1 MKLLREGAAVLVL
14 RLGQAAAGA
23 GAGLVVAR
31 ALGPDDQGRYALGI
45 TLLMFVAAAVNGGV
59 GLAAVP
65 AIRRRPDAARS
76 LLRVQALWTVAAALA
91 VAALG
96 ALAWRTGTGA
106 ALALRLGWSPATAAA
121 MAVALAA
128 LVLTD
133 ILAYDLLALG
143 RLRAGTAVNL
153 GRGLLQLALL
163 AAALAAGAFGL
174 AAALTVFAASQLAG
188 AAVFAVL
195 AARAAGPA
203 PARDPGRAADGA
215 PLPRADGLPF
225 LLKAGWQ
232 GQLSAVVSLLHMRL
246 ALALVAAWHGA
257 QAAGVYSVAVMI
269 GEVLW
274 LLPSALQPL
283 LVWSAAAPDGRA
295 GAATSARAVR
305 VALIATASAAGLAAV
320 AAPLLLAPVFGAP
333 YRAAVPPL
341 WALLPGIVACAP
353 GAVLAG
359 DFIGRGRAAWNTQ
372 ASLVTL
378 AVNAAAGLLLIPAH
392 GPVGAALATSLAYAV
407 GSAFMLARFRRVAG
421 LTWRRLLIPVR
432 DDFSSRV

>member
-31 ALGPDDQGRYALGI
+31 ALGPEDQGRYALGI

-76 LLRVQALWTVAAALA
+76 LLRTQALWTVAAALA

-96 ALAWRTGTGA
+96 ALAWRTGAGA

-195 AARAAGPA
+195 AARAAGPGR
-203 PARDPGRAADGA
+203 ARDTGRA
-215 PLPRADGLPF
+215 ADGLPF
-225 LLKAGWQ
+225 LLKTGWQ

-274 LLPSALQPL
+274 LLPSAL
-283 LVWSAAAPDGRA
+283 
-295 GAATSARAVR
+295 
-305 VALIATASAAGLAAV
+305 
-320 AAPLLLAPVFGAP
+320 
-333 YRAAVPPL
+333 
-341 WALLPGIVACAP
+341 
-353 GAVLAG
+353 
-359 DFIGRGRAAWNTQ
+359 
-372 ASLVTL
+372 
-378 AVNAAAGLLLIPAH
+378 
-392 GPVGAALATSLAYAV
+392 
-407 GSAFMLARFRRVAG
+407 
-421 LTWRRLLIPVR
+421 
-432 DDFSSRV
+432 

>member
-1 MKLLREGAAVLVL
+1 VKLLREGAAVLVL
-14 RLGQAAAGA
+14 RLGQAAVGA
-23 GAGLVVAR
+23 GVGLVVAR
-31 ALGPDDQGRYALGI
+31 ALGPADQGRYALGV
-45 TLLMFVAAAVNGGV
+45 TLLMFAAAAVNGGV

-65 AIRRRPDAARS
+65 AIRRRPDAARA
-76 LLRVQALWTVAAALA
+76 LLRIQALWTVAATL
-91 VAALG
+91 VVVALG
-96 ALAWRTGTGA
+96 ALAWRTAAGA
-106 ALALRLGWSPATAAA
+106 DLAQRLGWSPATAAA

-128 LVLTD
+128 LVLAD

-153 GRGLLQLALL
+153 GRGLLQLVLL
-163 AAALAAGAFGL
+163 AAAIAAGVFGL
-174 AAALTVFAASQLAG
+174 AAALAVFAVSQLAG
-188 AAVFAVL
+188 AGLFAAL
-195 AARAAGPA
+195 AARAAG
-203 PARDPGRAADGA
+203 RAAAGA
-215 PLPRADGLPF
+215 PPGEAGGLPR
-225 LLKAGWQ
+225 LLRAGWQ

-283 LVWSAAAPDGRA
+283 LVWSAASPDGQA

-305 VALIATASAAGLAAV
+305 VALAATATAACLAAV
-320 AAPLLLAPVFGAP
+320 AVPLLLTPVFGAA
-333 YRAAVPPL
+333 YRSAVPPL

-372 ASLVTL
+372 ASLATL
-378 AVNAAAGLLLIPAH
+378 AVNAGAGLLLIPAH
-392 GPVGAALATSLAYAV
+392 GAVGAALATSLAYAV
-407 GSAFMLARFRRVAG
+407 GSGFMLARFRRAAS
-421 LTWRRLLIPVR
+421 LTWKQLLWPVR
-432 DDFSSRV
+432 DDFSPRV

>member
-1 MKLLREGAAVLVL
+1 
-14 RLGQAAAGA
+14 
-23 GAGLVVAR
+23 
-31 ALGPDDQGRYALGI
+31 
-45 TLLMFVAAAVNGGV
+45 
-59 GLAAVP
+59 
-65 AIRRRPDAARS
+65 
-76 LLRVQALWTVAAALA
+76 
-91 VAALG
+91 
-96 ALAWRTGTGA
+96 
-106 ALALRLGWSPATAAA
+106 

-153 GRGLLQLALL
+153 VRGLLQLTLL
-163 AAALAAGAFGL
+163 GAALAAGVFGL
-174 AAALTVFAASQLAG
+174 AAALVVFAVSQVAG
-188 AAVFAVL
+188 AAVFAWL
-195 AARAAGPA
+195 AARGAAAVRESG
-203 PARDPGRAADGA
+203 GAAK
-215 PLPRADGLPF
+215 

-283 LVWSAAAPDGRA
+283 LVWSSAAGDGEA
-295 GAATSARAVR
+295 GVATSARAVR
-305 VALIATASAAGLAAV
+305 IVLAATAVAACLAAV
-320 AAPLLLAPVFGAP
+320 AAPLLLAPVFGER
-333 YRAAVPPL
+333 YRPAVPAL

-359 DFIGRGRAAWNTQ
+359 DFIGRGRSAWNTQ

-378 AVNAAAGLLLIPAH
+378 AVNAGAGLLLVPRH
-392 GPVGAALATSLAYAV
+392 GPLGAALATSLAYAV
-407 GSAFMLARFRRVAG
+407 GSGVMLIRFRQVAS
-421 LTWRRLLIPVR
+421 LPWRQLLLPVR
-432 DDFSSRV
+432 GDFSVRTWSCPPQPRSSINSIKSNRDDDLLK